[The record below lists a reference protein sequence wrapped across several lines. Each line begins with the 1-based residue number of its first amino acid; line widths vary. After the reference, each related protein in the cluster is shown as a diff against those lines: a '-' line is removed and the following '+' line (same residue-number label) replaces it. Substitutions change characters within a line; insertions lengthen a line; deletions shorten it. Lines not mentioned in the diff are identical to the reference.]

1 MGSEGTLG
9 FITKTT
15 LKVYGL
21 PETVVSAVC
30 AFPDVK
36 TAVETCVQ
44 VLQSNIPIARIGR
57 LIICLKN
64 TYSK

>member
-1 MGSEGTLG
+1 VGSEGTLG

-30 AFPDVK
+30 TFPDVK

-57 LIICLKN
+57 PSICLKN
-64 TYSK
+64 TNSK